1 MDKFLQLLRTR
12 NTEWHPRIFVV
23 LAIIYATL
31 VVDITVGNISDNP
44 DMKNFAISLW
54 GITLFVSIVI
64 VFVICQHL
72 LLRSLKISRESQASF
87 ASRVRLTYFL
97 YGAQYVIC
105 AIVIAITLQIL
116 ITSSYYTTELIAAVA
131 LAYGFAA
138 LLMGILCHRLFT
150 WFRYNRSIVT
160 LAFAIAALL
169 ITMNALISLVLFEE
183 RLVAKPSVII
193 TPLSEVVFDIPADP
207 PMSWIV
213 RAQSYTMVGYFI
225 AAWAGT
231 ILLLVHHMK
240 RVGRPLFGILVGLP
254 LVLLIYFFIRNFP
267 ITNPESEITQAL
279 TAIDWQSLLIYT
291 YSIILLGILIGIGF
305 YSVGRAISQNTDVR
319 NYMFVAAFGFVIF
332 INAAQATVIQTNYPP
347 FSLLNVSF
355 VGLSSFLILLG
366 VYNSAISVSR
376 DAMLR
381 KFIRKSVVEKAN
393 FLESIGTSQMQQEIE
408 NNVMTIAK
416 DKMEDSSEKSN
427 MVSSLSDD
435 ELRDYIHDVI
445 NEVKLKKE

>member
-12 NTEWHPRIFVV
+12 NTGWQPRIFVV

-31 VVDITVGNISDNP
+31 IVDITVGNISDNP
-44 DMKNFAISLW
+44 DIKNFAISPW

-64 VFVICQHL
+64 VFVIGQHFL
-72 LLRSLKISRESQASF
+72 IRSLKVSQEGQTSF
-87 ASRVRLTYFL
+87 ASKVRLTYLL
-97 YGAQYVIC
+97 YGAQYVLC
-105 AIVIAITLQIL
+105 AIIIAITLQIL
-116 ITSSYYTTELIAAVA
+116 VTSSYYTTELMTAVA
-131 LAYGFAA
+131 LGYGFAA
-138 LLMGILCHRLFT
+138 LLMGILCYRLFT
-150 WFRYNRSIVT
+150 WFRYNRTIVT

-169 ITMNALISLVLFEE
+169 ITMNTLISLVLFEE
-183 RLVAKPSVII
+183 RLAAKPSVII

-207 PMSWIV
+207 PMSWVV

-254 LVLLIYFFIRNFP
+254 LVLFVYLFIRNFP
-267 ITNPESEITQAL
+267 ITNPDSEITQAL

-291 YSIILLGILIGIGF
+291 YSIILLGILIGVGF
-305 YSVGRAISQNTDVR
+305 YSVGRAVRQNTEVR
-319 NYMFVAAFGFVIF
+319 NYMLVAAFGFLIF
-332 INAAQATVIQTNYPP
+332 INAAQATVLQANYPP

-355 VGLSSFLILLG
+355 VGMSSFLILLG

-376 DAMLR
+376 DGMLR

-393 FLESIGTSQMQQEIE
+393 FLESIGISQMHQEIE
-408 NNVMTIAK
+408 NKVTIVK
-416 DKMEDSSEKSN
+416 DKMQDSPEESN
-427 MVSSLSDD
+427 MAPSLTDD
-435 ELRDYIHDVI
+435 ELSDYIHDVI
-445 NEVKLKKE
+445 EKVRLKKE

>member
-1 MDKFLQLLRTR
+1 MGKFLQLLGTR
-12 NTEWHPRIFVV
+12 NTGWHPRIFVV
-23 LAIIYATL
+23 LAIIYAAL
-31 VVDITVGNISDNP
+31 IVDITVGNISDNP
-44 DMKNFAISLW
+44 DMRNFAISPW

-64 VFVICQHL
+64 VFVIGQYL
-72 LLRSLKISRESQASF
+72 LLRSLKVSQESQASLV
-87 ASRVRLTYFL
+87 SRVRLTYFL
-97 YGAQYVIC
+97 YGTQYVLC
-105 AIVIAITLQIL
+105 AIIIAITVQIL
-116 ITSSYYTTELIAAVA
+116 VTSNYYTTELMAAVA
-131 LAYGFAA
+131 LAYGSAA
-138 LLMGILCHRLFT
+138 VLMGILCHRLFT

-169 ITMNALISLVLFEE
+169 ITMNALTSLVLFEE
-183 RLVAKPSVII
+183 RLAAKPSVII
-193 TPLSEVVFDIPADP
+193 TPFSEVVFDIPADP

-213 RAQSYTMVGYFI
+213 RAQTYTMVGYFV

-231 ILLLVHHMK
+231 ILLLAHHMK
-240 RVGRPLFGILVGLP
+240 RVGKPLFGTLVGLP
-254 LVLLIYFFIRNFP
+254 LILLLYFFIRNFP

-279 TAIDWQSLLIYT
+279 TAFDWQSLLIYT
-291 YSIILLGILIGIGF
+291 YSIILLGVLIGIGF
-305 YSVGRAISQNTDVR
+305 YSVGRAVSRNTDVR

-332 INAAQATVIQTNYPP
+332 INAAQATVIQANYPP

-381 KFIRKSVVEKAN
+381 KFIRKSVVEQAN

-416 DKMEDSSEKSN
+416 DKMQDSSEESN
-427 MVSSLSDD
+427 IASSLTDD
-435 ELRDYIHDVI
+435 ELRDYIQNVMK
-445 NEVKLKKE
+445 EVKLKKE